1 MAETKS
7 ARFSKEQVTAIEDMV
22 EQGKAD
28 NQSEAHRMFVN
39 AGMREYGYVN
49 GALKETKLRWEV
61 RETSK
66 LCLYAGVLLLGL
78 TWLYPVIFRL
88 APWGP
93 IVAGLVLHG
102 ADRLLGNVEPDVS
115 NWLRGL
121 VGGTA

>member
-7 ARFSKEQVTAIEDMV
+7 ARFSKEQIDAIEDMV
-22 EQGKAD
+22 EQGRAD

-49 GALKETKLRWEV
+49 GGMKETKLRWAV

-66 LCLYAGVLLLGL
+66 LCLYAGILLLGL

-88 APWGP
+88 APFGP

-102 ADRLLGNVEPDVS
+102 ADRALGSVEPDVS
-115 NWLRGL
+115 NYLRGL
-121 VGGTA
+121 IGDAA

>member
-39 AGMREYGYVN
+39 AGMREYGYVG
-49 GALKETKLRWEV
+49 GALKETKLRWAV

-66 LCLYAGVLLLGL
+66 LCLYAGVVLLGL

-88 APWGP
+88 APVGP

-102 ADRLLGNVEPDVS
+102 ADRALGSVEPDVS